1 MIMGFI
7 LNPGQEA
14 VVSAAVNWYKNSS
27 ELVFQYTGAAG
38 TGKTVVLNEIIKRL
52 NIPYDSILP
61 MSYTGTAAIVMRN
74 RGMTRAKTIHSSI
87 YEPSES
93 IMLDDNGKPVMDTYF
108 NKPKTTLKWV
118 KRERLHDIKL
128 IIIDEASMTPR
139 SMVEDIESFGI
150 KIIACGDLNQLPPVG
165 DDPGYLVSGKVY
177 RLDQIMRQA
186 EQSGIVYLADR
197 AIKGLPI
204 HFGFYNNAIV
214 IPEDELT
221 DQMALYADV
230 ILCCKNKTRE
240 YVNNLM
246 RNDILKIRTQ
256 YPTFN
261 EPLICRKNNW
271 NIEVNGINLVNGLR
285 GIVRNHP
292 DITSIRKDLKEMTID
307 FLDDGNNIFSQIK
320 MDLQYYRA
328 PQDQKEFLKR
338 SPYNKADK
346 FELAYAITTHLSQGS
361 QYSHGIFMEEFLHRD
376 IMSNLIYTGITRFS
390 NYMIYV
396 KPKPKFF

>member
-1 MIMGFI
+1 
-7 LNPGQEA
+7 
-14 VVSAAVNWYKNSS
+14 
-27 ELVFQYTGAAG
+27 
-38 TGKTVVLNEIIKRL
+38 
-52 NIPYDSILP
+52 

-74 RGMTRAKTIHSSI
+74 RGMTNAKTIHSSI
-87 YEPSES
+87 YEPSEG
-93 IMLDDNGKPVMDTYF
+93 IMLDDSGKPVMDEYF
-108 NKPKTTLKWV
+108 NKPRTSLKWV
-118 KRERLHDIKL
+118 KKEYLRDIKL
-128 IIIDEASMTPR
+128 IIIDEASMTPK
-139 SMVEDIESFGI
+139 SMVSDIESFGI

-165 DDPGYLVSGKVY
+165 DEPGYLTSGKVY

-204 HFGFYNNAIV
+204 QFGYYNNAIV
-214 IPEDELT
+214 IPEDEVT
-221 DQMALYADV
+221 DRMVMNASV

-240 YVNNLM
+240 QVNNYI
-246 RNDILKIRTQ
+246 RQDILRIRTQ

-271 NIEVNGINLVNGLR
+271 SIEVNGINLVNGLR
-285 GIVRNHP
+285 GLVRNHP

-307 FLDDGNNIFSQIK
+307 FLDDGNNLFPQLK
-320 MDLQYYRA
+320 MDLEYYRA
-328 PQDQKEFLKR
+328 PQDQREFLKR
-338 SPYNKADK
+338 NPYNKADK

-390 NYMIYV
+390 NFMIYV